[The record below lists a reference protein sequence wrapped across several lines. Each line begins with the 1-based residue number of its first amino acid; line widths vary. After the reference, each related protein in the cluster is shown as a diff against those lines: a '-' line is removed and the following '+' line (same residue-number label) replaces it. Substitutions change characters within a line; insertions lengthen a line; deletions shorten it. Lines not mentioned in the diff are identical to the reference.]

1 MSAHGSLCS
10 EAIPGRRFLNC
21 VLALYLTTQALSAAD
36 SPDLIFSQFV
46 NGGAG
51 GPNTTR
57 IILRSHHPVA
67 VAGRV
72 LFRSGKGALIQVPQ
86 GGKLVDTIEFNI
98 APWATLEIE
107 TDGTGDLVSGVIE
120 VYIDDADASAL
131 EGTEVFSL
139 LGKFVSVPNSKPG
152 TSSQIY
158 ISRNSEENSGIAIY
172 NPDEVQPV
180 TVEGFLLD
188 DGGNQ
193 KANTEFIIPPQNQ
206 LVAFVDEE
214 EFFQDYFEANP
225 GIFSGTLNLH
235 VKQGEGFSSIG
246 LIQKLFDGALIAAS
260 GSEIAFNPGLAMFN
274 LNNFSIRVV
283 KAANLELI
291 KDFSYDAQPVGMA
304 FSPDGKSI
312 YVSILWWYGS
322 GPGRIEVIDRDSLE
336 VTATVDRFLQQVTS
350 LTVSPDGKY
359 LYAPDAASGTLNII
373 ETESLAMVGLGI
385 GRGKDVVFTPA
396 GDFAYVTVGGT
407 GVVVIDTASKTID
420 QWIYIGD
427 SEGITITPDGEL
439 IYVAQP
445 GQVAVIEV
453 STNTHLTTLPT
464 EAEPGNSFFGLGI
477 GANIVATPDGRFI
490 YRSLTCCGTVVVI
503 ERETN
508 EVVEKVDVG
517 ASTHGLAFSPDGRFL
532 YIASGTGAKIFVLQ
546 IFTNTVIGTISAGFA
561 TSVVAVSP
569 I

>member
-1 MSAHGSLCS
+1 MMSRGV
-10 EAIPGRRFLNC
+10 LNC
-21 VLALYLTTQALSAAD
+21 VLVLYLATQAVSAAD
-36 SPDLIFSQFV
+36 SQDLIFSQFV

-57 IILRSHHPVA
+57 IILRSHHPTPVS
-67 VAGRV
+67 GRV
-72 LFRSGKGALIQVPQ
+72 LFRNAKGAVIQVPH
-86 GGKLVDTIEFNI
+86 GGKLADTIDFNI

-107 TDGTGDLVSGVIE
+107 TDGTGDLISGVVE
-120 VYIDDADASAL
+120 VYIDDADSSAV

-139 LGKFVSVPNSKPG
+139 LGNFVSVPNSKPG
-152 TSSQIY
+152 KSSQIY

-172 NPDEVQPV
+172 NPDEEESV

-188 DGGNQ
+188 HGWHQ
-193 KANTEFIIPPQNQ
+193 KADVQFIIPPQNQ
-206 LVAFVDEE
+206 LVAFVDEQQ
-214 EFFQDYFEANP
+214 FFQDYFEANP
-225 GIFSGTLNLH
+225 GAFNGTLNLH
-235 VKQGEGFSSIG
+235 VRQGENVSSIG

-274 LNNFSIRVV
+274 VSDFSIRVV
-283 KAANLELI
+283 KVANLEPI

-312 YVSILWWYGS
+312 YVSILGWHEF
-322 GPGRIEVIDRDSLE
+322 GPGRIEVIDSDSLE
-336 VTATVDRFLQQVTS
+336 VTATVDRFLQQVES

-373 ETESLAMVGLGI
+373 DTESLTMVGLGI

-396 GDFAYVTVGGT
+396 GDFAYVTVGGV

-427 SEGITITPDGEL
+427 SEGITITPDGKL
-439 IYVAQP
+439 VYVAQP

-453 STNTHLTTLPT
+453 STNTHLTTFAT

-490 YRSLTCCGTVVVI
+490 YRSLTCCGTVAVI

-508 EVVEKVDVG
+508 EVVEKIDVG

-546 IFTNTVIGTISAGFA
+546 ISTNKIIGTIAAGRK